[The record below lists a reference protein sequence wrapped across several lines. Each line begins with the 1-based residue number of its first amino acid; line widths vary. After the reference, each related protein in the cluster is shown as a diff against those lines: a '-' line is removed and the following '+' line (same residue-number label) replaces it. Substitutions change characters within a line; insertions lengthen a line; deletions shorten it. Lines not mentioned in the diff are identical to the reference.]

1 MANGVLNGVK
11 IELW

>member
-1 MANGVLNGVK
+1 VK